1 TKMEQIDHVLLALL
15 HFKGSMECYYVS
27 DKVMGHIN
35 GMDVVL
41 SRGDDNN
48 VVNRIEML
56 DKMMDLINE
65 FEVLEVEYCDA
76 TGFNEIVKRGDIL
89 LKFKDKKVIYGNSE
103 IRRVVSR
110 GKRRTEH
117 RRVEVEM

>member
-1 TKMEQIDHVLLALL
+1 
-15 HFKGSMECYYVS
+15 
-27 DKVMGHIN
+27 
-35 GMDVVL
+35 
-41 SRGDDNN
+41 NN